1 MGGSS
6 LKNPIFLERGE
17 HEFFLFLGGGRSGGG
32 TGESPKKGAWIVY
45 RFKRGL
51 GKRRGYFFKVGG
63 GEGGGLRP
71 QGTL

>member
-1 MGGSS
+1 MNFFCFWGG
-6 LKNPIFLERGE
+6 EE
-17 HEFFLFLGGGRSGGG
+17 WGGG

-63 GEGGGLRP
+63 GGEGGGLRP